1 MYRRKF
7 YFVVALI
14 VLMVVGFLA
23 TSLTSYYVAR
33 DSITS
38 QISEQ
43 TLPLTS
49 DNIYSE
55 IQRDLLRP
63 VLISSLMASDTF
75 LRGWALAGETD
86 PEQIRVYLSEIQD
99 RYDTIT
105 AFFVSDTT
113 RNYYHPTGIVKQI
126 DLNDP
131 EDAWYGRVRTMREP
145 YEINVDQDTVDRSRL
160 SIFINYRV
168 FGYDNNYIG
177 TTGVG
182 LAVSSVTT
190 LIDNYQQRYGRTIY
204 FVDRQGDVTLTSTN
218 ASHVTEQRLQD
229 RPGLGAQATQVLS
242 SLGTSLSYVDPNGET
257 IFLNSRLV
265 PEFDWYLVVEQRGGV
280 ADTRIQST
288 LWLNVG
294 LALGIMALVM
304 FAAHFTLRSYQ
315 GQLEQMATTDRLTGA
330 ANRHVLETLFDHSA
344 KTSQRNSRPFSVVNV
359 DIDFFKKV
367 NDTYGHPGGDVTLK
381 AVADII
387 KAHIRATDVVC
398 RWGGEEFML
407 LLEDCPDVEA
417 VERAHKIRM
426 AVKTQEITF
435 GRDRIKITLSCGV
448 AQYRPGESLESLT
461 GRADTA
467 LYAAKDA
474 GRDQVRAAP

>member
-14 VLMVVGFLA
+14 VLMVVGFIA
-23 TSLTSYYVAR
+23 TSLTSYFVAR
-33 DSITS
+33 DSITT

-63 VLISSLMASDTF
+63 VLISSLMSTDTF
-75 LRGWALAGETD
+75 LRSWALSGETD
-86 PEQIRVYLSEIQD
+86 PELIRHYLEEIQD

-105 AFFVSDTT
+105 AFFVSDMT

-126 DLNDP
+126 DVSDP
-131 EDAWYGRVRTMREP
+131 EDAWYSRVRTMREP
-145 YEINVDQDTVDRSRL
+145 YEINVDNDTVDRSRL

-168 FGYDNNYIG
+168 FGYNNEYIG
-177 TTGVG
+177 ATGVG

-190 LIDNYQQRYGRTIY
+190 LIDAYQQRYGRTIY
-204 FVDRQGDVTLTSTN
+204 FVDRLGNVTLTSGN
-218 ASHVTEQRLQD
+218 SVSEARLQD

-242 SLGTSLSYVDPNGET
+242 TPSTSLTYESSAGET

-265 PEFDWYLVVEQRGGV
+265 PEFDWYLVVEQQGD
-280 ADTRIQST
+280 DTGARIQST

-294 LALGIMALVM
+294 LALGIMALVL

-330 ANRHVLETLFDHSA
+330 ANRHVFETLFDHAA
-344 KTSQRNSRPFSVVNV
+344 KVSQRTSRPFSVVNV

-387 KAHIRATDVVC
+387 KAHVRNVDIVC

-407 LLEDCPDVEA
+407 LLEDCPDTEA
-417 VERAHKIRM
+417 VERAHRIRM
-426 AVKTQEITF
+426 AVKNHEISF
-435 GRDRIKITLSCGV
+435 GRDRIKVTLSCGV
-448 AQYRPGESLESLT
+448 AQYQPGESLESIT
-461 GRADTA
+461 GRADAA
-467 LYAAKDA
+467 LYEAKND
-474 GRDQVRAAP
+474 GRDQVRLAA

>member
-14 VLMVVGFLA
+14 VLMVIGFIA
-23 TSLTSYYVAR
+23 TSLTSYFVAR
-33 DSITS
+33 DSITT

-63 VLISSLMASDTF
+63 VLISSLMATDTF
-75 LRGWALAGETD
+75 LRGWALSGETD
-86 PEQIRVYLSEIQD
+86 PEQIRHYLEEIQA

-105 AFFVSDTT
+105 AFFVSDMT

-126 DLNDP
+126 DVNTP

-145 YEINVDQDTVDRSRL
+145 YEINVDNDTADRSRL

-168 FGYDNNYIG
+168 FGYDGNFIG
-177 TTGVG
+177 ATGVG

-190 LIDNYQQRYGRTIY
+190 LIDNYQQRYGRRIY
-204 FVDRQGDVTLTSTN
+204 FADRLGNITLTS
-218 ASHVTEQRLQD
+218 ADAHLAGERLQD
-229 RPGLGAQATQVLS
+229 RPGLGALATQVLS
-242 SLGTSLSYVDPNGET
+242 SPSTTLSYETPEGDT
-257 IFLNSRLV
+257 IFLNSRIV
-265 PEFDWYLVVEQRGGV
+265 PEFDWYLIVEQDAG
-280 ADTRIQST
+280 ATDARIQST

-294 LALGIMALVM
+294 LALGIMALVL

-330 ANRHVLETLFDHSA
+330 ANRHVFETLFDHAA
-344 KTSQRNSRPFSVVNV
+344 KVSQRNYRPFSVVNV
-359 DIDFFKKV
+359 DIDYFKKV

-387 KAHIRATDVVC
+387 KAHVRNADVVC

-407 LLEDCPDVEA
+407 LLEDCPDAEA
-417 VERAHKIRM
+417 VERAHRIRM
-426 AVKTQEITF
+426 AVKNHEITF
-435 GRDRIKITLSCGV
+435 GRDRIRITLSCGV

-461 GRADTA
+461 GRADAA
-467 LYAAKDA
+467 LYAAKND
-474 GRDQVRAAP
+474 GRDQVRLAD

>member
-14 VLMVVGFLA
+14 VLMVVGFIA
-23 TSLTSYYVAR
+23 TSLTSYFVAR

-63 VLISSLMASDTF
+63 VLISSLMSTDTF
-75 LRGWALAGETD
+75 LRGWALAGEGD
-86 PEQIRVYLSEIQD
+86 PEQIRHYLEEIQD

-105 AFFVSDTT
+105 AFFVSEKS

-126 DLNDP
+126 DLDDP
-131 EDAWYGRVRTMREP
+131 ADAWYAHVRSMRDQ
-145 YEINVDQDTVDRSRL
+145 YQINVDQDTADRSRL

-168 FGYDNNYIG
+168 FGYDGNYIG
-177 TTGVG
+177 ATGVG

-204 FVDRQGDVTLTSTN
+204 FIDRLGNITLTSGN
-218 ASHVTEQRLQD
+218 YVPERRLQD
-229 RPGLGAQATQVLS
+229 RPGLGAFATQVLS
-242 SLGTSLSYVDPNGET
+242 TPSTTLNYRNANGEMV
-257 IFLNSRLV
+257 FLNSRLV
-265 PEFDWYLVVEQRGGV
+265 PEFDWYLVVEQQGG
-280 ADTRIQST
+280 ATDARIEGT

-294 LALGIMALVM
+294 LALGIMALVL

-315 GQLEQMATTDRLTGA
+315 RQLEQMATTDRLTGA
-330 ANRHVLETLFDHSA
+330 ANRHVFETLYDHAA
-344 KTSQRNSRPFSVVNV
+344 KVSQRNDRPFSIVNL
-359 DIDFFKKV
+359 DIDYFKRV

-387 KAHIRATDVVC
+387 KAHVRNADVVC

-407 LLEDCPDVEA
+407 LLEDCPDAEA
-417 VERAHKIRM
+417 MERAHRIRM
-426 AVKTQEITF
+426 AVKNHEITF
-435 GRDRIKITLSCGV
+435 GRDRIRITLSCGV

-461 GRADTA
+461 GRADAA
-467 LYAAKDA
+467 LYAAKNN
-474 GRDQVRAAP
+474 GRDQVRLAE